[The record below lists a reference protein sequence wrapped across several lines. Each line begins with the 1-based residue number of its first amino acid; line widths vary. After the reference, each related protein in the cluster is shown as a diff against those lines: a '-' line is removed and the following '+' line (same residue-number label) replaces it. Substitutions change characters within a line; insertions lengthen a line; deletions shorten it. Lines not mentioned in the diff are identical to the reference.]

1 MQYSIII
8 PAFNEADILPA
19 CIEACQKQQGNFVYE
34 IIVVD
39 NNSTD
44 ITYQIANDFGVKII
58 KESIQGAGSARRTG
72 TALASGNFIINIDA
86 DTRLSED
93 FLVRVNKIF
102 LQDKKLVCLGARA
115 RFYDVPKWKNF
126 VLFFC
131 HVFLY
136 PMAFVVSLGRLGP
149 MGCCMVFRK
158 SDYSKTPGFM
168 AKLKF
173 GEDGV
178 LVRELSKFGKVR
190 LNFVLTC
197 LISSRRFKRW
207 DRGVNKYLIN
217 FLYLCF
223 FGKPYFNE
231 LTKS

>member
-8 PAFNEADILPA
+8 PAYNEADILPA
-19 CIEACQKQQGNFVYE
+19 CIEACQKQQGNFAYE

-44 ITYQIANDFGVKII
+44 NTYKIAEDFGVKVI
-58 KESIQGAGSARRTG
+58 KENIQGAGAARRAG
-72 TALASGNFIINIDA
+72 TALAQGDFIINIDA
-86 DTRLSED
+86 DTRLPED
-93 FLVRVNKIF
+93 FLVRINKIF

-115 RFYDVPKWKNF
+115 MFYEVPKWKNF
-126 VLFFC
+126 VLFIC
-131 HVFLY
+131 YLFLY
-136 PMAFVVSLGRLGP
+136 PMAFIVSLGRLGP
-149 MGCCMVFRK
+149 MGCCMIFRK
-158 SDYSKTPGFM
+158 SDYIKTSGFL

-173 GEDGV
+173 GEDGA

-197 LISSRRFKRW
+197 LISSRRFDHW
-207 DRGVNKYLIN
+207 DRGVKKYLIN

-223 FGKPYFNE
+223 FGRPYFNE
-231 LTKS
+231 LTKT